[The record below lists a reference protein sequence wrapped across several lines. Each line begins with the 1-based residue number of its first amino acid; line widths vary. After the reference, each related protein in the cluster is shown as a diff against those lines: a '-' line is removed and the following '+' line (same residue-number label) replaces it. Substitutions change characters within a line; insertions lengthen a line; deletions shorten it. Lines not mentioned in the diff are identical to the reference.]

1 MVEKAVLTTSS
12 AITLSMD
19 AADALIGLRDGNAA
33 LLYIYILRNGGIFD
47 PNKAA
52 SELSLPPEAVRNA
65 AMALERRRLIASGSP
80 FGAVSETPPE
90 YTVEDVKTR
99 LSETPEFM
107 GIVQE
112 TQRRLGKALS
122 GADLV
127 MLFGIYDYLG
137 MPYEVILLLLTHC
150 IEEFRRRY
158 GEGRVPTIR
167 YIEKEAYVWARLEI
181 LTQERAEEHLR
192 RRIENQSRTEE
203 IKKLLRIK
211 KRELSPSE
219 EKYIA
224 SWLDMSFEPEAIE
237 LAYDKT
243 VVKTGELSWAYMNS
257 ILKSWHSKGLRTVSE
272 IDTKDSRK
280 ASANNQKPRDSVPT
294 YEEADRVRRYLDSI
308 KE

>member
-1 MVEKAVLTTSS
+1 MAEKAVLATES
-12 AITLSMD
+12 AIVIGKD
-19 AADALIGLRDGNAA
+19 AADALIGLKDGNAA
-33 LLYIYILRNGGIFD
+33 LLYIHILRNGGVLD
-47 PNKAA
+47 PERAA
-52 SELSLPPEAVRNA
+52 KELSLSPEAVKA
-65 AMALERRRLIASGSP
+65 AAAVLERKRIISDFPVDRLYL
-80 FGAVSETPPE
+80 EPPE
-90 YTVEDVKTR
+90 YTVEDVRTR
-99 LSETPEFM
+99 LGETPEFA

-127 MLFGIYDYLG
+127 ILFGIYDYLG
-137 MPYEVILLLLTHC
+137 MPSEVMLLLLTHC

-167 YIEKEAYVWARLEI
+167 YIEKEAYVWARLGI

-192 RRIENQSRTEE
+192 RRIENLSRTEE
-203 IKKLLRIK
+203 IKRLLRIK

-224 SWLDMSFEPEAIE
+224 SWLDMGFEPEAIE

-243 VVKTGELSWAYMNS
+243 VVKTGEMSWAYMNS
-257 ILKSWHSKGLRTVSE
+257 ILKSWHSKGLHTVPE
-272 IDTKDSRK
+272 IEAKDSRK
-280 ASANNQKPRDSVPT
+280 TSANIVNPGSGAPT
-294 YEEADRVRRYLDSI
+294 CEEAERVRRYLDSI